1 MQTYH
6 YYRQMGIYMM
16 ILQIYMKSQGYT
28 DYSYKANMMV
38 VESTPDFKSDVF
50 SVSDSYIKKG
60 LEEFKELICIV
71 AWHEYYGYDKQL
83 NEDE

>member
-1 MQTYH
+1 
-6 YYRQMGIYMM
+6 M
-16 ILQIYMKSQGYT
+16 IVLQAYCKAVLNLEGYKFR
-28 DYSYKANMMV
+28 SNMMV

-60 LEEFKELICIV
+60 LEEFKELICRV